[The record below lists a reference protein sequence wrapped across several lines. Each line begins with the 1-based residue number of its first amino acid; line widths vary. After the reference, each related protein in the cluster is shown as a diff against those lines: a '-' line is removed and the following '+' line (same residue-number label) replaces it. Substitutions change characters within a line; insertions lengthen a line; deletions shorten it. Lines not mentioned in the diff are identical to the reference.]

1 MNADEYE
8 EIRADIWAEPWKDP
22 SLFPD
27 LLNRAVT
34 ELGALAVGDPYGVA
48 ADPQAWAAT
57 LLRNLGA
64 RAKCGIPFDEP
75 TDEPPY
81 WSANL

>member
-1 MNADEYE
+1 MTPDELE

-34 ELGALAVGDPYGVA
+34 ELGKAATGGIPDPVA
-48 ADPQAWAAT
+48 PVWAAT
-57 LLRNLGA
+57 LLRILQR
-64 RAKCGIPFDEP
+64 RAKSGIPFGEP
-75 TDEPPY
+75 PPDEPPY
-81 WSANL
+81 WRANL